1 MATMATTQEH
11 NDAVLS
17 SLEPGDQVEFGRVL
31 YSHWGVY
38 IGDGYVIHLASLDG
52 ESFRKTEKAVV
63 RRDKIQDVAKK
74 CKMNKNNSKGRR
86 YRLKTFSKSEIVER
100 AKSQLG
106 RRDITCLP
114 ATVNTSCRGA
124 AMTLKISDQVN
135 DGIELTTRAAE
146 MFFDW
151 LLEKTK

>member
-1 MATMATTQEH
+1 MATMATIQKH

-38 IGDGYVIHLASLDG
+38 IGDGFVIHLASLDG

-106 RRDITCLP
+106 RKGYNMLASNCEHFVSWCCYDIE
-114 ATVNTSCRGA
+114 
-124 AMTLKISDQVN
+124 ISDQVN
-135 DGIELTTRAAE
+135 DGIELTTKAAE